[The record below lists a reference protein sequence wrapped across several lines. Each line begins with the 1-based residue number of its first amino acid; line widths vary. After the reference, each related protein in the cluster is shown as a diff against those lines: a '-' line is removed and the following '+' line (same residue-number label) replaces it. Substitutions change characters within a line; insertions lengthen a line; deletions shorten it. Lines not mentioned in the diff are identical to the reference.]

1 MLGSETIKK
10 DKTLNF
16 LFKFMNIKKEVVDIN
31 AI

>member
-10 DKTLNF
+10 DKILNF